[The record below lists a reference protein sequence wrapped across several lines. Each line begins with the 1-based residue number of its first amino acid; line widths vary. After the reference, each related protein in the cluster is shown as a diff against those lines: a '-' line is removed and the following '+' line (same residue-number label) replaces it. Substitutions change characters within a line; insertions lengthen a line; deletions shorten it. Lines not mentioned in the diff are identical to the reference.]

1 MPTVPKYT
9 ELMLRQRLIDVHVT
23 DGKRDIIMISHL
35 GQCIRFDEN
44 DARATGRVSMGVKG
58 MNLIADDEVVGMQ
71 LDTQG
76 EELLIVSENGLGKR
90 TKTEEFTVQHRGGK
104 GIKCYKINDKSGN
117 VIGVKAVNQGREIM
131 IITTEGVIIR
141 MQVAGISVLG
151 RNTSGVKLINLDE
164 GVKVAKV
171 AKVREGD
178 ETKEEDDD
186 AAQADGTVE
195 E

>member
-1 MPTVPKYT
+1 MYK
-9 ELMLRQRLIDVHVT
+9 RQ
-23 DGKRDIIMISHL
+23 
-35 GQCIRFDEN
+35 
-44 DARATGRVSMGVKG
+44 
-58 MNLIADDEVVGMQ
+58 
-71 LDTQG
+71 
-76 EELLIVSENGLGKR
+76 
-90 TKTEEFTVQHRGGK
+90 VQHRGGK

-117 VIGVKAVNQGREIM
+117 VIGVKAVNHGREIM

>member
-1 MPTVPKYT
+1 
-9 ELMLRQRLIDVHVT
+9 
-23 DGKRDIIMISHL
+23 
-35 GQCIRFDEN
+35 
-44 DARATGRVSMGVKG
+44 MGVIG

>member
-1 MPTVPKYT
+1 
-9 ELMLRQRLIDVHVT
+9 
-23 DGKRDIIMISHL
+23 
-35 GQCIRFDEN
+35 
-44 DARATGRVSMGVKG
+44 
-58 MNLIADDEVVGMQ
+58 
-71 LDTQG
+71 
-76 EELLIVSENGLGKR
+76 
-90 TKTEEFTVQHRGGK
+90 
-104 GIKCYKINDKSGN
+104 
-117 VIGVKAVNQGREIM
+117 M

-151 RNTSGVKLINLDE
+151 RYTSGVKLINLDE

>member
-1 MPTVPKYT
+1 
-9 ELMLRQRLIDVHVT
+9 
-23 DGKRDIIMISHL
+23 
-35 GQCIRFDEN
+35 
-44 DARATGRVSMGVKG
+44 
-58 MNLIADDEVVGMQ
+58 MQ

>member
-1 MPTVPKYT
+1 M
-9 ELMLRQRLIDVHVT
+9 
-23 DGKRDIIMISHL
+23 
-35 GQCIRFDEN
+35 CIRD
-44 DARATGRVSMGVKG
+44 S
-58 MNLIADDEVVGMQ
+58 
-71 LDTQG
+71 
-76 EELLIVSENGLGKR
+76 
-90 TKTEEFTVQHRGGK
+90 
-104 GIKCYKINDKSGN
+104 YKINDKSGN

-186 AAQADGTVE
+186 AAQLY
-195 E
+195 

>member
-1 MPTVPKYT
+1 M
-9 ELMLRQRLIDVHVT
+9 
-23 DGKRDIIMISHL
+23 
-35 GQCIRFDEN
+35 
-44 DARATGRVSMGVKG
+44 
-58 MNLIADDEVVGMQ
+58 
-71 LDTQG
+71 
-76 EELLIVSENGLGKR
+76 
-90 TKTEEFTVQHRGGK
+90 QHRGGK

-178 ETKEEDDD
+178 ETKEENDD

>member
-1 MPTVPKYT
+1 
-9 ELMLRQRLIDVHVT
+9 
-23 DGKRDIIMISHL
+23 
-35 GQCIRFDEN
+35 
-44 DARATGRVSMGVKG
+44 MGVIG

-90 TKTEEFTVQHRGGK
+90 TRTEEFTVQHRGGK

>member
-1 MPTVPKYT
+1 
-9 ELMLRQRLIDVHVT
+9 
-23 DGKRDIIMISHL
+23 
-35 GQCIRFDEN
+35 
-44 DARATGRVSMGVKG
+44 

>member
-1 MPTVPKYT
+1 
-9 ELMLRQRLIDVHVT
+9 
-23 DGKRDIIMISHL
+23 
-35 GQCIRFDEN
+35 
-44 DARATGRVSMGVKG
+44 
-58 MNLIADDEVVGMQ
+58 
-71 LDTQG
+71 
-76 EELLIVSENGLGKR
+76 
-90 TKTEEFTVQHRGGK
+90 
-104 GIKCYKINDKSGN
+104 
-117 VIGVKAVNQGREIM
+117 
-131 IITTEGVIIR
+131 

-178 ETKEEDDD
+178 ETKEENDD

>member
-1 MPTVPKYT
+1 
-9 ELMLRQRLIDVHVT
+9 
-23 DGKRDIIMISHL
+23 
-35 GQCIRFDEN
+35 
-44 DARATGRVSMGVKG
+44 
-58 MNLIADDEVVGMQ
+58 MQ

-186 AAQADGTVE
+186 AEQADGTVE

>member
-1 MPTVPKYT
+1 
-9 ELMLRQRLIDVHVT
+9 
-23 DGKRDIIMISHL
+23 
-35 GQCIRFDEN
+35 
-44 DARATGRVSMGVKG
+44 
-58 MNLIADDEVVGMQ
+58 
-71 LDTQG
+71 
-76 EELLIVSENGLGKR
+76 
-90 TKTEEFTVQHRGGK
+90 
-104 GIKCYKINDKSGN
+104 
-117 VIGVKAVNQGREIM
+117 M

-186 AAQADGTVE
+186 AEQADGTVE

>member
-1 MPTVPKYT
+1 MRWLPP
-9 ELMLRQRLIDVHVT
+9 
-23 DGKRDIIMISHL
+23 S
-35 GQCIRFDEN
+35 
-44 DARATGRVSMGVKG
+44 
-58 MNLIADDEVVGMQ
+58 
-71 LDTQG
+71 
-76 EELLIVSENGLGKR
+76 
-90 TKTEEFTVQHRGGK
+90 KTEEFTVQHRGGK

>member
-1 MPTVPKYT
+1 
-9 ELMLRQRLIDVHVT
+9 
-23 DGKRDIIMISHL
+23 
-35 GQCIRFDEN
+35 
-44 DARATGRVSMGVKG
+44 MGVIG

-117 VIGVKAVNQGREIM
+117 VIGVKAVNHGREIM

-186 AAQADGTVE
+186 AEQADGAVE

>member
-1 MPTVPKYT
+1 
-9 ELMLRQRLIDVHVT
+9 
-23 DGKRDIIMISHL
+23 
-35 GQCIRFDEN
+35 
-44 DARATGRVSMGVKG
+44 
-58 MNLIADDEVVGMQ
+58 MQ

-117 VIGVKAVNQGREIM
+117 VIGVKAVNHGREIM

>member
-1 MPTVPKYT
+1 
-9 ELMLRQRLIDVHVT
+9 
-23 DGKRDIIMISHL
+23 
-35 GQCIRFDEN
+35 
-44 DARATGRVSMGVKG
+44 MGVIG

-90 TKTEEFTVQHRGGK
+90 TRTEEFTVQHRGGK

-178 ETKEEDDD
+178 ETKPEDNDVQDDVETDEE
-186 AAQADGTVE
+186 
-195 E
+195 

>member
-1 MPTVPKYT
+1 
-9 ELMLRQRLIDVHVT
+9 
-23 DGKRDIIMISHL
+23 
-35 GQCIRFDEN
+35 
-44 DARATGRVSMGVKG
+44 MGVLG

-90 TKTEEFTVQHRGGK
+90 TRTEEFTVQHRGGK

-186 AAQADGTVE
+186 AAQTDGTVE

>member
-1 MPTVPKYT
+1 
-9 ELMLRQRLIDVHVT
+9 
-23 DGKRDIIMISHL
+23 
-35 GQCIRFDEN
+35 
-44 DARATGRVSMGVKG
+44 
-58 MNLIADDEVVGMQ
+58 MNLIAGDEVVGMQ

-76 EELLIVSENGLGKR
+76 DELLIVSENGLGKR

-104 GIKCYKINDKSGN
+104 GIKCYKINEKSGN
-117 VIGVKAVNQGREIM
+117 VIGVKAVNESREIM
-131 IITTEGVIIR
+131 LITTEGIIIR

-151 RNTSGVKLINLDE
+151 RITSGVKLINLNE

-178 ETKEEDDD
+178 ETKEEDNEKDD
-186 AAQADGTVE
+186 NADEIVGATE

>member
-1 MPTVPKYT
+1 
-9 ELMLRQRLIDVHVT
+9 
-23 DGKRDIIMISHL
+23 
-35 GQCIRFDEN
+35 
-44 DARATGRVSMGVKG
+44 

-117 VIGVKAVNQGREIM
+117 VIGVKAVNHGREIM

>member
-1 MPTVPKYT
+1 M
-9 ELMLRQRLIDVHVT
+9 
-23 DGKRDIIMISHL
+23 
-35 GQCIRFDEN
+35 
-44 DARATGRVSMGVKG
+44 
-58 MNLIADDEVVGMQ
+58 
-71 LDTQG
+71 
-76 EELLIVSENGLGKR
+76 GKR
-90 TKTEEFTVQHRGGK
+90 TAIEEFTVQHRGGK